1 VNHRRR
7 LVVIPTIGGLAA
19 TACLMLAPP
28 ASAAATGCN
37 VTSSASDYNG
47 DGYDDVAIGD
57 PYATVNGQK
66 QAGKV
71 TVMLGDADGR
81 IGDGD
86 RVTIT
91 QADFGDTAEAGDRF
105 GFDVALSRAR
115 SGCAS
120 LLVGS
125 PGEDL
130 NGVAD
135 AGIAYLINDL
145 PDLEGTPFA
154 DVFALTQA
162 DAKGAVEAGDQFGST
177 VAITGLNQEDRH
189 RLVIGAPAEDA
200 GTIADAGAVSVFEV
214 NDDVQGLGELRQGA
228 RSPLGAVRLPDTP
241 EPGDRFGAALATGL
255 VDVAERSGQEI
266 AQGLVIGAPGDM
278 VSGRDGAGSVTVL
291 SEKFESASLIS
302 QDSAGV
308 PGAAENGDQFGYS
321 VALSP
326 QVGSRAATLAVGS
339 PGENAG
345 TVVDTGSVT
354 LFNNTGERFVSRGS
368 FSQATPGVPGT
379 NEAGD
384 RFGYSL
390 VFAQRAGRLFVGSPT
405 EDVGMEADA
414 GTVQPVRIP
423 GASSPLQFPPTI
435 TEGDP
440 GMGET
445 VDTDHQFGRTLGAL
459 NGRSENILTIS
470 SPFTDT
476 GAIPNP
482 TTDTGVVYVLSDDTN
497 VAPRSWLPQDGA
509 GRFGWAVSN

>member
-1 VNHRRR
+1 M
-7 LVVIPTIGGLAA
+7 I
-19 TACLMLAPP
+19 
-28 ASAAATGCN
+28 
-37 VTSSASDYNG
+37 
-47 DGYDDVAIGD
+47 
-57 PYATVNGQK
+57 
-66 QAGKV
+66 
-71 TVMLGDADGR
+71 
-81 IGDGD
+81 
-86 RVTIT
+86 
-91 QADFGDTAEAGDRF
+91 
-105 GFDVALSRAR
+105 
-115 SGCAS
+115 
-120 LLVGS
+120 
-125 PGEDL
+125 
-130 NGVAD
+130 
-135 AGIAYLINDL
+135 
-145 PDLEGTPFA
+145 
-154 DVFALTQA
+154 
-162 DAKGAVEAGDQFGST
+162 
-177 VAITGLNQEDRH
+177 
-189 RLVIGAPAEDA
+189 IGAPAEDA
-200 GTIADAGAVSVFEV
+200 GTVADAGAVSVFEV
-214 NDDVQGLGELRQGA
+214 DADVHGLGELRQGA

-241 EPGDRFGAALATGL
+241 EPGDRFGSALATGL

-278 VSGRDGAGSVTVL
+278 VNGRDGAGSVTVL

-326 QVGSRAATLAVGS
+326 RVGSRAATLAVGS

-354 LFNNTGERFVSRGS
+354 LFNNAGERFVSRGS
-368 FSQATPGVPGT
+368 FSQATAGVPGI

-405 EDVGMEADA
+405 EDVGMEANA

-476 GAIPNP
+476 GGVRNP
-482 TTDTGVVYVLSDDTN
+482 TTDTGVVYVLSGGTN